1 MTFELNKTIEILE
14 QTPDVLYALL
24 QDISD
29 DWVYNNEGKDTG
41 SVFDVVGH
49 LIVCEKT
56 DFIPRSEIILSG
68 SENKMLAP
76 IDMYA
81 HFECNKGKTLAM
93 LLNEFESLRKENI
106 IKLNAFELTESDF
119 RKMAIHPKIARL
131 TLSEL
136 LATWVAHD
144 LNHISQIARVMAKQ
158 YKDAVGPFIQYLSIL
173 K

>member
-1 MTFELNKTIEILE
+1 MKFELNKTIEILK

-29 DWVYNNEGKDTG
+29 DWVFNNEGKDTW

-56 DFIPRSEIILSG
+56 DFISGSEIILSEL
-68 SENKMLAP
+68 ENKTLIP

-81 HFECNKGKTLAM
+81 HFECNKDKTLAM
-93 LLNEFESLRKENI
+93 LLKEFEHLRKEDI
-106 IKLNAFELTESDF
+106 LKLPGFDLVDNDF
-119 RKMAIHPKIARL
+119 QKKAIHPKIGRL
-131 TLSEL
+131 TLSET
-136 LATWVAHD
+136 LAIWAAHD
-144 LNHISQIARVMAKQ
+144 LNHISLITWVMAKQ
-158 YKDAVGPFIQYLSIL
+158 YKHAVGPFIEFLSIL

>member
-1 MTFELNKTIEILE
+1 MKFELNKTIEILE

-29 DWVYNNEGKDTG
+29 DWVYNNEGKDTW
-41 SVFDVVGH
+41 SVFHLIGH

-56 DFIPRSEIILSG
+56 DFISRSEIMLSD
-68 SENKMLAP
+68 SENKTLAP

-81 HFECNKGKTLAM
+81 QFYCNQGKTLVM
-93 LLNEFESLRKENI
+93 LLNEFEYLRQENI
-106 IKLNAFELTESDF
+106 IKLKAFDLVDGDL
-119 RKMAIHPKIARL
+119 RKMANHPKIGRL
-131 TLSEL
+131 SLSEL

-144 LNHISQIARVMAKQ
+144 LNHISQITRVMAKQ
-158 YKDAVGPFIQYLSIL
+158 YKDAVGPFIEFLSIL